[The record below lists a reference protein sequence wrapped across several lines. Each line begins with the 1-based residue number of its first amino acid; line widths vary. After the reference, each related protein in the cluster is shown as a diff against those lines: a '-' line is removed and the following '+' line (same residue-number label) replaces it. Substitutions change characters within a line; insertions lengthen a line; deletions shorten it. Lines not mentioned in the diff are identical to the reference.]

1 MVPLLDNG
9 ISNLGSAIRSFY
21 PIFFNSTSM
30 AKLGNDHAMLVVFS
44 HRAWDPCPAHA
55 EEAQLYHVGVSP
67 SLFEFWASKEAS
79 NHGKKSSPEK
89 LTSKEKN
96 QRFFVNKSNYKT
108 WKHRIF
114 PTKIID
120 LSDLRLHSKWI
131 DKLMLMKQ
139 TCFWF
144 IACDGWL
151 PGSLHLRALALAL
164 VNLLSNEVW
173 NPNVW
178 RARFLSS
185 DTGWFQACPQSVN
198 WDDFRHKDAGGIA
211 FNNAIV
217 CLMNFENTIKSPTIL
232 AILRA
237 RPQALWCEI

>member
-79 NHGKKSSPEK
+79 NH
-89 LTSKEKN
+89 EKN
-96 QRFFVNKSNYKT
+96 QPGEANIKRKKPAIFGQQIKLRNMEASYISNK
-108 WKHRIF
+108 KHRSQWSQIAQQMDWQADVNEAF
-114 PTKIID
+114 
-120 LSDLRLHSKWI
+120 
-131 DKLMLMKQ
+131 
-139 TCFWF
+139 CFWF
-144 IACDGWL
+144 IACDGLYW
-151 PGSLHLRALALAL
+151 LHLRALALAL

-198 WDDFRHKDAGGIA
+198 WDDFSHKDSERLLSTEG
-211 FNNAIV
+211 FTKV
-217 CLMNFENTIKSPTIL
+217 CLMNLQNTIL